1 MVTHHTNAPAHCF
14 LPTTTNEEDT
24 HPVYCMHQYHRSSAL
39 MVVLTWQ
46 DARCALL
53 RFRFCENAGDAG
65 SSWSSGYCS
74 SSRQRRRRRLSSF
87 NAAIISWMMILMVLQ
102 MQISTG
108 CCWSSSSMLRLKGRH
123 HHGLRPAVRTATMAS
138 FAQQAAGRRRR
149 RRRML
154 LIMMQLESAGALVLD
169 DAQDTTK
176 RQRNK
181 PNDGPPSD
189 DADPTTSED
198 VVVVAGVSS
207 CTATTTETS
216 SSPQSAWS
224 AAVPSPQPPAKPK
237 RVGLMLSWM
246 QRARQLYE
254 YQQRHGHCHVPKRYP
269 ENPALS
275 HWVSRQRQEYRR
287 RRRRRG
293 CCEEDDHDHHNDAGA
308 ALTESRIA
316 ILNQMNFCWDGT
328 ACNIS
333 SDQCIDSLE
342 QQQQQQQ
349 QQWWTR
355 LQEIREYLL
364 EDKERRV
371 CSGGGGSD
379 EREAATAAKLAYR
392 LPRQTRMGVW
402 LDRQRALYRD
412 ANANVSSSRSRSSA
426 TTRQPPPAAAAAGR
440 LSTEQIA
447 ALAELDPDWWMTRRQ
462 WQWERRFRE
471 LQDYAARHNGD
482 CCVPISYPSNR
493 PLANWVSTQRKQF
506 NKRMVGK
513 PSDLDDYRLQR
524 LEEIGFVWSARS
536 WQ

>member
-1 MVTHHTNAPAHCF
+1 
-14 LPTTTNEEDT
+14 
-24 HPVYCMHQYHRSSAL
+24 
-39 MVVLTWQ
+39 
-46 DARCALL
+46 
-53 RFRFCENAGDAG
+53 
-65 SSWSSGYCS
+65 
-74 SSRQRRRRRLSSF
+74 
-87 NAAIISWMMILMVLQ
+87 
-102 MQISTG
+102 
-108 CCWSSSSMLRLKGRH
+108 MLRLKGQRD
-123 HHGLRPAVRTATMAS
+123 HGLRPAVRTATMAS
-138 FAQQAAGRRRR
+138 FAQQAAGQRRRR
-149 RRRML
+149 RSSIATTTTSTSMRL
-154 LIMMQLESAGALVLD
+154 LQLQRESAGALVLD
-169 DAQDTTK
+169 DEQDASK
-176 RQRNK
+176 RQRNQ

-198 VVVVAGVSS
+198 VARANTS
-207 CTATTTETS
+207 TAT
-216 SSPQSAWS
+216 A
-224 AAVPSPQPPAKPK
+224 PSPQPPPKPK
-237 RVGLMLSWM
+237 RAGVLLSWM

-275 HWVSRQRQEYRR
+275 HWVSKQRQEYRR
-287 RRRRRG
+287 RRRRY
-293 CCEEDDHDHHNDAGA
+293 CCEEDDHDHHNDPDA

-328 ACNIS
+328 ACNSS
-333 SDQCIDSLE
+333 SDQGIDSLE
-342 QQQQQQQ
+342 QQQQQQ
-349 QQWWTR
+349 WWSR

-412 ANANVSSSRSRSSA
+412 ANVSSSRSRSSA
-426 TTRQPPPAAAAAGR
+426 TTRQPPPAAAAAAGR

-471 LQDYAARHNGD
+471 LQDYAARHKGD
-482 CCVPISYPSNR
+482 CCVPISYPRNR

-506 NKRMVGK
+506 NKRMAGK